1 MQLYIALSYMQG
13 TVLTAIGYI
22 PSVFLLKNI
31 MDSLSYNYLFF
42 FAYFCVTLLN
52 LCFTIPSVIQ
62 YTLITAFCDPF

>member
-31 MDSLSYNYLFF
+31 MLGAEHLKLENAGPL
-42 FAYFCVTLLN
+42 
-52 LCFTIPSVIQ
+52 IHPIQ
-62 YTLITAFCDPF
+62 L